1 MTIPSPPQI
10 KLYPHSAKDLL
21 PLLESH
27 TPRSLPVLA
36 TILEN
41 ISRPSSSGNQPESDY
56 DLTWTTFPTSHLQA
70 YETSDGAGNGLREGE
85 GVWAVVARM
94 QEEDSIH
101 LRFYCSAESTPLV
114 SEAEAKG
121 DYIGDTGQGEDE
133 KQKFVKEVTKA
144 IVSIW
149 GKGVTLGAISSRWNE
164 TMRVEVDA
172 RELVECSVF
181 LAPELDLIVGPGAK
195 GEDDD
200 VRRLEGMGLKLDI
213 AREEDVEMVCL
224 PPQSLLTHQC
234 LGYKIP
240 VSGCLHDIVY

>member
-1 MTIPSPPQI
+1 MTIPSPPQT
-10 KLYPHSAKDLL
+10 KLYPHRAKALI

-41 ISRPSSSGNQPESDY
+41 LSRPSSSENQPESDY
-56 DLTWTTFPTSHLQA
+56 DLAWTTFPTSRLQA
-70 YETSDGAGNGLREGE
+70 YETSDGAGNGLRDGE
-85 GVWAVVARM
+85 GVWAVVVRM

-114 SEAEAKG
+114 SE
-121 DYIGDTGQGEDE
+121 GEDVE
-133 KQKFVKEVTKA
+133 KTVRDEDEVQRFVKEVTKA

-149 GKGVTLGAISSRWNE
+149 GKRITLGAISSRWNR
-164 TMRVEVDA
+164 TMKVEVDA

-181 LAPELDLIVGPGAK
+181 LAPELDSIVGPGAK

-200 VRRLEGMGLKLDI
+200 VRRLERMGLKLDI
-213 AREEDVEMVCL
+213 AREEDVEMVG
-224 PPQSLLTHQC
+224 PSPSNMKPLLTNQ
-234 LGYKIP
+234 
-240 VSGCLHDIVY
+240 